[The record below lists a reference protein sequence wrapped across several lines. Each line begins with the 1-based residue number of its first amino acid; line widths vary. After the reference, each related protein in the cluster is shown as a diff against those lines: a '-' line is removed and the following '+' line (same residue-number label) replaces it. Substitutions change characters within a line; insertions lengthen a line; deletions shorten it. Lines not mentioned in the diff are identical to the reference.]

1 MDKWLTEFFEVKT
14 DSPDEGLVV
23 EVLWQIWKYRNH
35 HIFRDRKPKT
45 EAIMVNA
52 LAQSRSF
59 KRWRKPE
66 AERWNRNTK
75 NRTTAAQNSPTSWTA
90 PKGGN
95 LKLNIDC
102 SWVEGEFASSVA
114 GLLRNSSGVIVEGFA
129 KAIHASSPLQ
139 AETLAVLHGLRLLKK
154 ENDTHVGQVQESKK
168 SLVCETDCRT
178 VVESIMG
185 RTEAPWA
192 VKDLIQECQQILA
205 QVPHAK
211 LTHCS
216 RDANYAA
223 DWVAKAFRLKTL
235 PSGWQIESLQPLWN
249 NLCSDFN
256 LSFPCNSRNKE

>member
-1 MDKWLTEFFEVKT
+1 MLALTHYVRFAPN
-14 DSPDEGLVV
+14 SS
-23 EVLWQIWKYRNH
+23 R
-35 HIFRDRKPKT
+35 
-45 EAIMVNA
+45 
-52 LAQSRSF
+52 QSSTYF
-59 KRWRKPE
+59 
-66 AERWNRNTK
+66 
-75 NRTTAAQNSPTSWTA
+75 SSTSWTV

-95 LKLNIDC
+95 LKLNVDC
-102 SWVEGEFASSVA
+102 SWVEGELASSVA
-114 GLLRNSSGVIVEGFA
+114 GLLQNSSGVIVEGFA

-139 AETLAVLHGLRLLKK
+139 AETLAVLHGLRFLKK

-168 SLVCETDCRT
+168 SLDCETDCRT

-185 RTEAPWA
+185 RIEAPWA

-235 PSGWQIESLQPLWN
+235 PSGWQIEPR
-249 NLCSDFN
+249 NLFGIFYVLISTYPF
-256 LSFPCNSRNKE
+256 LVILVSRNEMPALLSTKKKKKSLSMNLLDGNPLKQHQIPAAPTRDLSPFQIFRAKESRKWG